1 VGAVWRVTSYPTL
14 RDVHW
19 TRVATYTLRA
29 RTESAVDI
37 DAVIEMTA
45 GSQVLT
51 TEPNESIR
59 LTSATSRSSV
69 HGRLALAKVV
79 GEASTAATAELSYL
93 IVRRH
98 ERLSSTTRIDSTSST
113 ALHGDIGP

>member
-1 VGAVWRVTSYPTL
+1 VTSYPTL
-14 RDVHW
+14 RDLHW
-19 TRVATYTLRA
+19 PRLATYTLRA
-29 RTESAVDI
+29 RTESTVDV

-45 GSQVLT
+45 VSQALV

-59 LTSATSRSSV
+59 LTSAQAKSSV

-79 GEASTAATAELSYL
+79 GEVSTAATAELRYL

-98 ERLSSTTRIDSTSST
+98 ERLGSTTRIDSTSST